1 MRLAGSPPGNDL
13 NADPGPAFAPG
24 ESTPPPASAAALDQ
38 DEYAPAPPQL
48 VEWTPERAAGI
59 VRGIGFLLHR
69 ADSLGSKPGGDDL
82 WRATEQDAAD
92 AAPPLARILNRY
104 EPARRLA
111 GISDEAELGFVL
123 AGYVKRNL
131 ALRGRLAADLREL
144 VPDGPYEGAESAPA
158 PKRSRWPFTRREQ
171 AEEEPEPLAEYVSPP
186 PAVGSEVIEGP
197 WLGEGFLPPPPT
209 NPPDAG

>member
-1 MRLAGSPPGNDL
+1 LEPANELG
-13 NADPGPAFAPG
+13 ADPGPAFDPGQEAPA
-24 ESTPPPASAAALDQ
+24 PVDAAALDQ
-38 DEYAPAPPQL
+38 DEYAPPPPQL
-48 VEWTPERAAGI
+48 VEWTPERAESV

-69 ADSLGSKPGGDDL
+69 ADALGSKPGGDEL

-131 ALRGRLAADLREL
+131 AMRGRLSAEQRDLA
-144 VPDGPYEGAESAPA
+144 PDAVYDGAESAPA
-158 PKRSRWPFTRREQ
+158 PKRSRWPFTRRDRV
-171 AEEEPEPLAEYVSPP
+171 EPEPEPAAPPLYAEEPGD
-186 PAVGSEVIEGP
+186 ADAEVIAGP
-197 WLGEGFLPPPPT
+197 WRGEGFLPPPPT
-209 NPPDAG
+209 NPPVAG

>member
-1 MRLAGSPPGNDL
+1 MPSPESQPGNEL
-13 NADPGPAFAPG
+13 GADPGPAFVPE
-24 ESTPPPASAAALDQ
+24 ESAPPPASAAALDQ
-38 DEYAPAPPQL
+38 DEYAPPAPQP
-48 VEWTPERAAGI
+48 VEWTPERAEGI

-69 ADSLGSKPGGDDL
+69 ADGLGSKPGGEDL

-131 ALRGRLAADLREL
+131 ALRGRLTAELRE
-144 VPDGPYEGAESAPA
+144 VEPEGPYEGAEVAPA
-158 PKRSRWPFTRREQ
+158 PRRPHWPFGRREHV
-171 AEEEPEPLAEYVSPP
+171 EVEPEPVQVTPAEEGE
-186 PAVGSEVIEGP
+186 AEVIDGP
-197 WLGEGFLPPPPT
+197 WRGPGFLPPPPST
-209 NPPDAG
+209 PPEAG